1 MKCPA
6 CGNELTPLKIGQIT
20 VDVCKNGCG
29 GVWFDKA
36 ELLQFDEPDEKAGEI
51 LVSIQ
56 RNTDVAVNTDAKH
69 KCPRCG
75 NIVMMRHYFTIKRE
89 VAIDEC
95 PKCGG
100 IWLDAG
106 ELDAIRK
113 EYISEKSRDEDAQK
127 FIESNFGKKLD
138 EMTRESKE
146 KAQRAKKFAK
156 IFRFLCP
163 SYYIKGK
170 QNWGAF

>member
-6 CGNELTPLKIGQIT
+6 CGNELTSMKVGQIT
-20 VDVCKNGCG
+20 VDVCENGCG
-29 GVWFDKA
+29 GIWFDKA
-36 ELLQFDEPDEKAGEI
+36 ELLRFDEPDEKAGEI
-51 LVSIQ
+51 LTSIR
-56 RNTDVAVNTDAKH
+56 RNPDAVVNTQEKR
-69 KCPRCG
+69 KCPHCK

-89 VAIDEC
+89 VIIDEC

-106 ELDAIRK
+106 ELDTIRK
-113 EYISEKSRDEDAQK
+113 EYDSAKARQEDAQK

-138 EMTRESKE
+138 EMARESEE
-146 KAQRAKKFAK
+146 KAQKAKKFAK
-156 IFRFLCP
+156 FFRFLCP

-170 QNWGAF
+170 QGWGAF